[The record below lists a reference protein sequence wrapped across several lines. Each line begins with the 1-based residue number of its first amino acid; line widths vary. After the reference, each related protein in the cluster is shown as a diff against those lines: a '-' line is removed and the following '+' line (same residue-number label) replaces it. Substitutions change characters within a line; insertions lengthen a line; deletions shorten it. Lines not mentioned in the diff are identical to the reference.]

1 MLHGKFG
8 RLLSKNLFKG
18 IYEDRTVLVTGHT
31 GFIGSWLVLWLQSLG
46 AKVVGYSL
54 KPPTKPSLFET
65 LGLENEITHIIG
77 DIQDKQNLSDNIEK
91 HKPEIVIHLAA
102 QSLVRAS
109 YEDPSETFQTN
120 ILGTVNILDS
130 IRKLDY
136 VKACVIMTSDKCYQN
151 LNSNHFHKETDPL
164 GGNDPY
170 SASKGAAEI
179 ITNSFRNSFFNTEK
193 NHDKNTGIASVR
205 AGNVIGG
212 GDWARDRIIPD
223 CITALTTEKKIR
235 VRNSSSIR
243 PWQFVLEPIS
253 GILWLSSKLY
263 TNPKTYSTAWN
274 FGPNQTNKI
283 TVEKIVQ
290 NIIKIWNRG
299 DWVDVSKESK
309 DQSIESVSLLL
320 DSTKALNSLEWKTIY
335 SLETAINETISWY
348 KSYYNNHVSMRELSI
363 NQIEQYSKK
372 ANQMNIA
379 WAIN

>member
-1 MLHGKFG
+1 MSSEYLFNGIF
-8 RLLSKNLFKG
+8 KNK
-18 IYEDRTVLVTGHT
+18 TVFVTGHT

-46 AKVVGYSL
+46 AKVIGYSL
-54 KPPTKPSLFET
+54 ESPTKPSLFET
-65 LGLENEITHIIG
+65 LNLENEITHIIG
-77 DIQDKQNLSDNIEK
+77 DIQDKQNLFDHIEK
-91 HKPEIVIHLAA
+91 YKPEIVIHLAA

-109 YEDPSETFQTN
+109 YEDPSETFRTN
-120 ILGTVNILDS
+120 VLGTVNILDS

-151 LNSNHFHKETDPL
+151 LNGNHFHKETDPL

-223 CITALTTEKKIR
+223 CITALITDKKIR
-235 VRNSSSIR
+235 VRNPSSIR

-253 GILWLSSKLY
+253 GILWLCSKLY
-263 TNPKTYSTAWN
+263 TNPKTYSEAWN
-274 FGPNQTNKI
+274 FGPNQMNKI

-290 NIIKIWNRG
+290 NIIKIWNKG
-299 DWVDVSKESK
+299 DWIDVSKESK
-309 DQSIESVSLLL
+309 DQSIESSSLLL
-320 DSTKALNSLEWKTIY
+320 DSTNALNSLEWKTIY
-335 SLETAINETISWY
+335 SFETAINETISWY
-348 KSYYNNHVSMRELSI
+348 KSYYDNGASMRELSI

-372 ANQMNIA
+372 ANQMNIT

>member
-1 MLHGKFG
+1 MSLEYLFNGIF
-8 RLLSKNLFKG
+8 KNK
-18 IYEDRTVLVTGHT
+18 TVFVTGHT

-46 AKVVGYSL
+46 AKVIGYSL
-54 KPPTKPSLFET
+54 EPPTKPSLFET
-65 LGLENEITHIIG
+65 LSLENEITHIIG

-130 IRKLDY
+130 IRKLDC

-151 LNSNHFHKETDPL
+151 LDDNRFHKETDPL

-223 CITALTTEKKIR
+223 CITALTTDKKIR